1 MKIIHYDTLYDVI
14 VVGAGHAGIEASL
27 AAARMGCKVLLLTG
41 NLDTI
46 GYMSCNPAIGGLAKG
61 QLVREIDALGGQMAK
76 TTDYAGIHFR
86 RLNTNKGPAVRGNR
100 AQCDRV
106 MYRTY
111 MKKIIEQQ
119 EGIDLKQAM
128 VTGIIVEDKTAK
140 GVETSIGVNY
150 YGKTVILTTG
160 TFLNGLIHIGLTHFP
175 AGRAGEPPSTGIS
188 DSLKRFGFTIGR
200 LKTGTT
206 PRLDAKTIDFSV
218 LEPQPSD
225 NPPLPFSF
233 STEKITNPLVS
244 CYITYTN
251 ERAHTF
257 ILSGLDRS
265 PLYSGIIKGTGA
277 RYCPSIEDKVV
288 KFREKPRHQ
297 IFLEPEGY
305 QTKEIY
311 PNGLATSLPYD
322 IQLKMLRAIKG
333 LEMVEIMRPGYAI
346 EYDFVDPTQ
355 LYPTL
360 ETKLIRGLYHAGQ
373 INGTSGYEEAA
384 AQGIVAGINAALKV
398 KGKNPLII
406 TRQQAYIGVL
416 IDDLVTKGTQE
427 PYRMFTSR
435 AEHRLILRED
445 NADMRLS
452 EIGRS
457 IGLLSEK
464 DYELFVQRRQQ
475 YEEVLNRLQTRRVKG
490 EEVKL
495 ILNQAGYSDTNETTT
510 LYQLLKRPNI
520 TMKHIEAVEPWL
532 CSINSSIKDA
542 IEVEVKYDG
551 YIKRELEFISRISKL
566 EDTKIPEDFVFDHI
580 PGLSTEIKEKL
591 NKYKPLTLGQAS
603 RISGITPAAIA
614 ILDVY
619 IKRHRISQDRL
630 GRKHKKEDTVLTNFK
645 E

>member
-1 MKIIHYDTLYDVI
+1 MKNIIYDTTYDII
-14 VVGAGHAGIEASL
+14 VVGAGHAGIEAAL
-27 AAARMGCKVLLLTG
+27 AGARMGSKVLMLTG

-111 MKKIIEQQ
+111 MKKVIEQQ
-119 EGIDLKQAM
+119 EGIHLKQAM
-128 VTGIIVEDKTAK
+128 VTSLIAENGRVK
-140 GVETSIGVNY
+140 GVKTSIGIIF

-160 TFLNGLIHIGLTHFP
+160 TFLNGLIHIGLTNFP
-175 AGRAGEPPSTGIS
+175 AGRAGDPPSIGIS
-188 DSLKRFGFTIGR
+188 DSLKQLGFTIGR

-218 LEPQPSD
+218 LEPQYSD
-225 NPPLPFSF
+225 DPALPFSF
-233 STEKITNPLVS
+233 STQRIVNPFVA
-244 CYITYTN
+244 CYMTYTN
-251 ERAHTF
+251 EQAHTF
-257 ILSGLDRS
+257 IMSGLDRS
-265 PLYSGIIKGTGA
+265 PLYTGVIKGVGA

-288 KFREKPRHQ
+288 KFKDKPRHQ

-322 IQLKMLRAIKG
+322 VQLQMLRAIKG
-333 LEMVEIMRPGYAI
+333 LENVEIMRPGYAI

-360 ETKLIRGLYHAGQ
+360 ETKPVQGLYHAGQ

-398 KGKNPLII
+398 QQKEPLII

-435 AEHRLILRED
+435 AEHRLVLRED

-452 EIGRS
+452 DTGRS
-457 IGLLSEK
+457 IGLLSNE
-464 DYELFVQRRQQ
+464 DYELFLQKKEQ
-475 YEEVLNRLQTRRVKG
+475 YKEIIGRLQTKRIKG
-490 EEVKL
+490 GQAND
-495 ILNQAGYSDTNETTT
+495 ILGETGYENSVDTLT

-520 TMKHIEAVEPWL
+520 TMKHLE
-532 CSINSSIKDA
+532 SIDPELIHVNKMIKDA
-542 IEVEVKYDG
+542 IEVEIKYDG
-551 YIKRELEFISRISKL
+551 YIKREIELIERLARL
-566 EDTKIPEDFVFDHI
+566 EDTKIPGDFKYNAI

-591 NKYKPLTLGQAS
+591 NKFKPITLGHAS

-614 ILDVY
+614 VLDVY
-619 IKRHRISQDRL
+619 IKKHRSDSLQISYKD
-630 GRKHKKEDTVLTNFK
+630 KC
-645 E
+645 

>member
-1 MKIIHYDTLYDVI
+1 MKNIIYDTTYDII
-14 VVGAGHAGIEASL
+14 VVGAGHAGIEAAL
-27 AAARMGCKVLLLTG
+27 AGARMGSKVLMLTG

-119 EGIDLKQAM
+119 EGIHLKQAM
-128 VTGIIVEDKTAK
+128 VTSLIAENGRVK
-140 GVETSIGVNY
+140 GVETSIGLIF

-160 TFLNGLIHIGLTHFP
+160 TFLNGLIHIGLTSFP
-175 AGRAGEPPSTGIS
+175 AGRAGDPPSIGIS
-188 DSLKRFGFTIGR
+188 DSLKRLGFTIGR

-206 PRLDAKTIDFSV
+206 PRLDAKTIDFSG
-218 LEPQPSD
+218 LERQYSD
-225 NPPLPFSF
+225 EPALPFSF
-233 STEKITNPLVS
+233 STERIVNPFVA
-244 CYITYTN
+244 CYMTYTN
-251 ERAHTF
+251 EQAHAC
-257 ILSGLDRS
+257 IMSGLDRS
-265 PLYSGIIKGTGA
+265 PLYAGVIKGVGA

-288 KFREKPRHQ
+288 KFKDKPRHQ

-322 IQLKMLRAIKG
+322 VQLQMLRAIKG
-333 LEMVEIMRPGYAI
+333 LENVEIMRPGYAI
-346 EYDFVDPTQ
+346 EYDFIDPTQ

-360 ETKLIRGLYHAGQ
+360 ETKPVQGLYHAGQ

-398 KGKNPLII
+398 QQKEPLII

-435 AEHRLILRED
+435 AEHRLVLRED

-452 EIGRS
+452 DTGRS
-457 IGLLSEK
+457 IGLLSNDDYKLFLQKKEQYK
-464 DYELFVQRRQQ
+464 DIIG
-475 YEEVLNRLQTRRVKG
+475 RLQTKRIKRG
-490 EEVKL
+490 QAND
-495 ILNQAGYSDTNETTT
+495 ILGKTGYENSVDTLT

-520 TMKHIEAVEPWL
+520 TMKHLE
-532 CSINSSIKDA
+532 SIDPELIPVNKMIKDA
-542 IEVEVKYDG
+542 IEVEIKYDG
-551 YIKRELEFISRISKL
+551 YIKREIELIERLARL
-566 EDTKIPEDFVFDHI
+566 EDTKIPGDFKYNTI

-591 NKYKPLTLGQAS
+591 NKFKPITLGQAS

-614 ILDVY
+614 VLDVY
-619 IKRHRISQDRL
+619 IKKHRSDSLQTSYKD
-630 GRKHKKEDTVLTNFK
+630 KC
-645 E
+645 